1 MNLFGGNSNN
11 GIKGL
16 VADVAISG
24 LVYVLPES
32 GDQINL
38 FMIEIQSGTPQ
49 PGTRKRSGAAKA
61 GKTAQARYGFASG
74 SDCQLLG
81 SIQLKDIGQAIGAKD
96 KIKELFSVRGQLLLV
111 SQ

>member
-38 FMIEIQSGTPQ
+38 FMIEI
-49 PGTRKRSGAAKA
+49 
-61 GKTAQARYGFASG
+61 
-74 SDCQLLG
+74 
-81 SIQLKDIGQAIGAKD
+81 
-96 KIKELFSVRGQLLLV
+96 
-111 SQ
+111 